1 MINLVIVIKKS
12 EILEE
17 KSLDLKQI
25 KVYNLTIK
33 VCLIKEN
40 LACPFLCTFLNESD
54 EQNKSGQNCPLLF
67 FH

>member
-40 LACPFLCTFLNESD
+40 LACPFFMYLLNESD